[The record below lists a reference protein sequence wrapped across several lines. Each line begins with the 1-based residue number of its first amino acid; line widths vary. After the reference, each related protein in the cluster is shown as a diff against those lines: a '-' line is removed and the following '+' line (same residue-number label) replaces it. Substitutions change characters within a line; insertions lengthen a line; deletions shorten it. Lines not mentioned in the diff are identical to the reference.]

1 MTWLNSVLL
10 KRYLVKV
17 AGKETFHMRVRVH
30 PHHVVRIN
38 KMLSVAGADRLQTGM
53 RGAFGKPAG
62 KVARVNVGQILLSVR
77 TVDRHRTT
85 AVEALHRSMY
95 KFPGRQ
101 KVIVSKMWGF
111 TPFLRAE
118 YLRLKEE
125 GLLRNDGS
133 YVQFCRRK
141 GKVAENMKDFPLA
154 YSSPVEM
161 II

>member
-1 MTWLNSVLL
+1 
-10 KRYLVKV
+10 
-17 AGKETFHMRVRVH
+17 MRVRVH
-30 PHHVVRIN
+30 PHHVIRIN

-77 TVDRHRTT
+77 TVDRHRAT
-85 AVEALHRSMY
+85 AVEALRRSMY

-101 KVIVSKMWGF
+101 KVIVSKLWGF
-111 TPFLRAE
+111 TPLPRAE
-118 YLRLKEE
+118 YIRLKEG

-141 GKVAENMKDFPLA
+141 GRWRGWLSNIPTLSYAVPT
-154 YSSPVEM
+154 
-161 II
+161 